1 MTADEFQLLGDQ
13 VKLVLAFEGDT
24 KLVCIRAEVTDFED
38 LEFLRKLNEAVMI
51 DSRDLVF
58 TARRPIRPQDS
69 AQAAFDLRNRLRK
82 SSAGRR
88 RSLQRADHQ
97 CAAG

>member
-1 MTADEFQLLGDQ
+1 
-13 VKLVLAFEGDT
+13 
-24 KLVCIRAEVTDFED
+24 
-38 LEFLRKLNEAVMI
+38 MI

-82 SSAGRR
+82 SVQDAGD
-88 RSLQRADHQ
+88 RSSERITNARLDILVEAD
-97 CAAG
+97 